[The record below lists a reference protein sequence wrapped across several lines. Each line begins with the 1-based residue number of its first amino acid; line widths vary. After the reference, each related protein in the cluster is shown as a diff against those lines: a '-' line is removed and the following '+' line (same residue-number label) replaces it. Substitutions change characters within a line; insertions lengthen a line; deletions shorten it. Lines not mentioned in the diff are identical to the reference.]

1 MKRLT
6 RRGRWWWWYWG
17 AWQVSRPLVA
27 KQRKISNGKT
37 RLEANVEL
45 ALCIIATKLMK
56 AATAA
61 ATEAEAVSNL
71 SSNSNFNFSYSLSFS
86 FTRLCIY
93 VGIILVRKAPKI
105 PRSQRELTH
114 LMAALASGDYSNDSN
129 NFCCWSVGQ
138 LIYAEVLVAEELICQ
153 GGVG

>member
-1 MKRLT
+1 M
-6 RRGRWWWWYWG
+6 G

-27 KQRKISNGKT
+27 KQRKIPNGKT

-61 ATEAEAVSNL
+61 AAATVAEAVAVSNL
-71 SSNSNFNFSYSLSFS
+71 SFNSNFSYDFSFS

-114 LMAALASGDYSNDSN
+114 LMAALASGDCSNDSN
-129 NFCCWSVGQ
+129 CNCHSSNKICC
-138 LIYAEVLVAEELICQ
+138 
-153 GGVG
+153 

>member
-6 RRGRWWWWYWG
+6 RRGRWWWWWWYWG

-129 NFCCWSVGQ
+129 CNCHSSNNFCCWSVGQ
-138 LIYAEVLVAEELICQ
+138 LIYAEV
-153 GGVG
+153 